1 MRNLTIKRA
10 KRFVA
15 CLGTMKVY
23 IEDAT
28 ANDLTINGV
37 TCRKLGTLK
46 NGEEKT
52 FEISEESAKVFVI
65 ADKLSKGY
73 CNEYYELPS
82 GTEDI
87 VLTGKNEFNPA
98 SGNAFRFDGVT
109 DEKVLANR
117 KKGKEKGIIVLAIAL
132 AVGFVLGTII
142 GVGSIIINV
151 FGSLT
156 KDKTFAH
163 DGMSITLTGSFRE
176 TDYNGF
182 DVCYDSSKVAVFV
195 IKDSFSVMD
204 GLEDYTLREYGE
216 AVIEGNDFSSLLES
230 SDGLTYFEYTGTSD
244 QAYNYYAFVFKADD
258 AFWLIQFAT
267 PESEAEKYEAKI
279 FEWAKTIKFD

>member
-1 MRNLTIKRA
+1 MRKLTIKRE
-10 KRFVA
+10 KHFVA
-15 CLGTMKVY
+15 CLAAMKVY
-23 IEDAT
+23 IEDST

-52 FEISEESAKVFVI
+52 FEISGEAAKIFVI

-73 CNEYYELPS
+73 CNEYYSLPS

-109 DEKVLANR
+109 DAEVLANR
-117 KKGKEKGIIVLAIAL
+117 KKGKERGIIVLAVAL
-132 AVGFVLGTII
+132 AIGFVLGTII

-151 FGSLT
+151 FGSLS
-156 KDKTFAH
+156 KDKTFAS
-163 DGMSITLTGSFRE
+163 DGMSITLTGGFRE
-176 TDYNGF
+176 VEYEGF
-182 DVCYDSSKVAVFV
+182 TVCYDSSKVAVFAL
-195 IKDSFSVMD
+195 KEEFSLVS
-204 GLEDYTLREYGE
+204 GLEDYTVREYGE
-216 AVIEGNDFSSLLES
+216 AVIDGNNFSSSLKN
-230 SDGLTYFEYTGTSD
+230 DGGLTYFEYNGTND
-244 QAYNYYAFVFKADD
+244 IVYNYYAFVFKTDD

-267 PESEAEKYEAKI
+267 PESEAAEYEAKI
-279 FEWAKTIKFD
+279 FEWAKTITFD

>member
-23 IEDAT
+23 IEDVT

-182 DVCYDSSKVAVFV
+182 DICYDSSKVAVFV

-216 AVIEGNDFSSLLES
+216 AVIEGNGFSSLLES
-230 SDGLTYFEYTGTSD
+230 SDGLTYFEYMGTSD
-244 QAYNYYAFVFKADD
+244 QAYNYYAFVFKSDD

-267 PESEAEKYEAKI
+267 PESEAAKYEAKI